1 MKKTNIKER
10 SGCSRGVCERQEQ
23 SSDSRDREGGS
34 GGRNVSSVPGKKT
47 IKAADSCHAG
57 QAQHYLLFAHLTW
70 LIFNN
75 VEIFILII

>member
-10 SGCSRGVCERQEQ
+10 ICERQEW
-23 SSDSRDREGGS
+23 SSERGDREGGR
-34 GGRNVSSVPGKKT
+34 GGGGNVLSAPGKKT
-47 IKAADSCHAG
+47 IKAVDSCHAG

>member
-1 MKKTNIKER
+1 MKDK
-10 SGCSRGVCERQEQ
+10 SRAVEVEGG
-23 SSDSRDREGGS
+23 REGGGGG
-34 GGRNVSSVPGKKT
+34 GGRNVPSVPGKKT

-57 QAQHYLLFAHLTW
+57 QSQHYLLFAHLTW

>member
-1 MKKTNIKER
+1 MKDK
-10 SGCSRGVCERQEQ
+10 SRAVKAEAG
-23 SSDSRDREGGS
+23 REGGRG
-34 GGRNVSSVPGKKT
+34 GGRNVPFAPGKKT